1 MTSRTDLS
9 DLPLAEQAA
18 LGSGADFWT
27 TEAIGPVPALTLTD
41 GPHGVRRQTGTTDH
55 LGLAGSEPATCFPPA
70 VGLANSWDPGLAR
83 RVGEAL
89 GREARAL
96 GVDVLLGPGVN
107 IKRDPRGGR
116 NFEYY
121 SEDPLLT
128 GRLGAAWV
136 EGVQSTGVGASL
148 KHFAANNAEHD
159 RMRAS
164 SDIDP
169 RPLREIYLRAF
180 SHIVRTAR
188 PWTVMCSYNRING
201 VSAAQ
206 NRWLLTD
213 LLRGEWGFDGVVVS
227 DWGAVVDRP
236 ASVAAGLDLAM
247 PGGPGAGD
255 DRVVA
260 AVESGTLDEAEVT
273 AAATNVARLAERVH
287 ASRTRAGAG
296 PSGAGAAATTPEQE
310 SAGARSAGSG
320 VSGELAETHH
330 RLAREVAGRC
340 VVLLQNDRDL
350 LPLTPGRRIAVI
362 GAFATEPRYQGGGS
376 SHVTAT
382 RVDAPLDMIRALAGD
397 TVSYHPGFT
406 VAPGEADASALREEA
421 VSAARDAE
429 VAVVFLGVA
438 ADQESEG
445 FDRDHLELPAEQVDL
460 LTAVARE
467 QPDTVVVLAHGGV
480 LRLDPVARLAP
491 SVLDGTLLGQAGGGA
506 LADVLF
512 GVVNPSGRLA
522 ETVPV
527 RLQDTPAYLNFPG
540 ENSHVRYG
548 EGLYIG
554 YRWYDA
560 RNLDVCYPFGHGLSY
575 TTFGYS
581 ELSAEPAGDG
591 FTVRLTVTNT
601 GTRPGREVVQ
611 IYTGVPDSMVQRP
624 VRVLAGTAI
633 TGELAPGVSER
644 VSIDVPRDDLAY
656 WETRIE
662 QWVLEPGTY
671 RIWAGASSRDL
682 RAETDIHL
690 VGEALRVPIT
700 IDSTLGE
707 AMADPRAAAAL
718 SAVFGE
724 MAATMGG
731 GDALGVDMM
740 RMIASIPLN
749 RLALFGMAPEQLDA
763 LLTAANTD
771 GPDSRSK

>member
-9 DLPLAEQAA
+9 QLSLAEKAA

-41 GPHGVRRQTGTTDH
+41 GPHGVRRQTGATDH

-70 VGLANSWDPGLAR
+70 VGLANSWDPELVR

-89 GREARAL
+89 GLEARAL

-136 EGVQSTGVGASL
+136 GGVQSAGVGASL

-260 AVESGTLDEAEVT
+260 AVEAGTLDEAAVT
-273 AAATNVARLAERVH
+273 AAATNVAGLAERIH
-287 ASRTRAGAG
+287 AARTRTAVEPDATAAASQQAG
-296 PSGAGAAATTPEQE
+296 PGAHSEGIA
-310 SAGARSAGSG
+310 
-320 VSGELAETHH
+320 VSGDLADTHH
-330 RLAREVAGRC
+330 RLAREVAARC

-350 LPLTPGRRIAVI
+350 LPLTPGRKITVI
-362 GAFATEPRYQGGGS
+362 GPFATEPRYQGGGS

-382 RVDAPLDMIRALAGD
+382 HVESPLHEIRTLGGD
-397 TVSYHPGFT
+397 TVTYHPGFT
-406 VAPGEADASALREEA
+406 VAAGDADPAALREEA
-421 VSAARDAE
+421 VAAARDAE
-429 VAVVFLGVA
+429 VAVVFLGLA

-445 FDRDHLELPAEQVDL
+445 FDRDHLELPAEQLDL
-460 LTAVARE
+460 LAAVARE

-480 LRLDPVARLAP
+480 LRLEPVARLAP
-491 SVLDGTLLGQAGGGA
+491 AVLDGALLGQAGGGA

-512 GVVNPSGRLA
+512 GAANPSGRLA

-548 EGLYIG
+548 EGLFVG

-560 RNLDVCYPFGHGLSY
+560 RDLDVCYPFGHGLSY
-575 TTFGYS
+575 TTFDYS
-581 ELSAEPAGDG
+581 GLSAEPAGDG
-591 FTVRLTVTNT
+591 FTVQLTVTNT
-601 GTRPGREVVQ
+601 GSRPGREVVQ
-611 IYTGVPDSMVQRP
+611 IYTGVPDSAVQRP
-624 VRVLAGTAI
+624 VRALTGAAV
-633 TGELAPGVSER
+633 TGELAPGASEQVTIEVLR
-644 VSIDVPRDDLAY
+644 EDLAY
-656 WETRIE
+656 WETRVE

-682 RAETDIHL
+682 RADTDIEL
-690 VGEALRVPIT
+690 AGDALRVPIT

-724 MAATMGG
+724 MADTMGG

-749 RLALFGMAPEQLDA
+749 RLALFGMPSEQLDA
-763 LLTAANTD
+763 LLDAAGTA
-771 GPDSRSK
+771 GPESGERAG